1 MRKTKNK
8 FYEAPQAECVEIQ
21 IEQCIATSDVNA
33 GGGLGNLDPNDLL
46 NDFGSSNPVIA
57 LDDPF
62 MGF

>member
-33 GGGLGNLDPNDLL
+33 GGGLGILDPNDLL
-46 NDFGSSNPVIA
+46 NDFGSSNPIMG
-57 LDDPF
+57 LGDPF
-62 MGF
+62 TEF